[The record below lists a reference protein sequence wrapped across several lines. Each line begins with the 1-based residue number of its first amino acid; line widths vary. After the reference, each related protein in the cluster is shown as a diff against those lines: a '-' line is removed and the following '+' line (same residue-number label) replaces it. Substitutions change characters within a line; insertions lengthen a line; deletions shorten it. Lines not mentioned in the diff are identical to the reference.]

1 MKLRKAGGRAIS
13 AKLCRFFAEDNAATA
28 IEYGLM
34 VALISLVIIGTINAL
49 GQSIN
54 SVLFGQIVTSL
65 ASMSK

>member
-1 MKLRKAGGRAIS
+1 MKFRKALGRMLP
-13 AKLCRFFAEDNAATA
+13 AKFRRLFAEKGAATA

-34 VALISLVIIGTINAL
+34 AALISLVIIGTVNAL

-54 SVLFGQIVTSL
+54 SVLFGQIVTAL